1 MIHVRSTYEPG
12 LCTQEVPRYPSRTQR
27 QSTYI
32 SQMMLLRLSSLP
44 PEVLIQILKQLVLS
58 SYDLSSPLV
67 AGKEEDV

>member
-1 MIHVRSTYEPG
+1 
-12 LCTQEVPRYPSRTQR
+12 
-27 QSTYI
+27 
-32 SQMMLLRLSSLP
+32 MMLLRLSSLP